1 MPYYKKNTLFKTKKN
16 RLHIFQRKDVKTN
29 NWYFILL
36 KAIQNNDNFQNKLGF
51 WKSSILI

>member
-1 MPYYKKNTLFKTKKN
+1 MEMKKK
-16 RLHIFQRKDVKTN
+16 N

-51 WKSSILI
+51 WKSSLLIIKSY